1 MTIFLFLDNN
11 LYIFNEYI
19 FICIGYIIDNIY
31 SVLIL
36 YMISIGVSLYIIL
49 FSGNKVLDGIK
60 PIILASVVGAI
71 NAIAN
76 QVINR
81 TLDGKNK
88 GNSGD
93 NSGGNKN
100 NSEGSNNNAFNNSK

>member
-1 MTIFLFLDNN
+1 MIIFLDNN

-19 FICIGYIIDNIY
+19 LSCIGYIIDDI
-31 SVLIL
+31 SSLLIL
-36 YMISIGVSLYIIL
+36 TMISIGVSLPIVL
-49 FSGNKVLDGIK
+49 FSGKKVLDGIK
-60 PIILASVVGAI
+60 PIILASVVGAS

-93 NSGGNKN
+93 NSGDNKN
-100 NSEGSNNNAFNNSK
+100 NSEGSINNANNNPKSK